1 LSTPVAPP
9 PAEREPVAS
18 LRDLAVTF
26 HRHRTADVQAL
37 RGVSLDI
44 GAGEIL
50 GLVGESGSGKS
61 VLGACLLGLL
71 PERPAPSIT
80 GQVLVKGT
88 DMARS
93 TERAR
98 RAVRRLDLGAIFQ
111 DPMSSLDPT
120 MRIGRQVMQACASHQ
135 EAVGLLTAAGIPDAE
150 SRMRSYPHELSGGLR
165 QRVMIAIAVAGN
177 PALVVADE
185 PTTAL
190 DVTVQAQILRLLLD
204 LRDGFGCSV
213 LLVTHDLGVAAQIA
227 DRIAV
232 LYGGR
237 LAELGPA
244 AELLRE
250 PGHPYTRALLRS
262 RISLDS
268 NSARQLATLDGDP
281 PSPTE
286 PPPGCPFAARCELRR
301 DDCEL
306 QPPAPRPLD
315 SSDGSRL
322 TACLHAGDLAA
333 DMAAAT
339 RLPWPTPA
347 AVTTPAGVPAVSV
360 RQARLSY
367 RIRGERGRRQI
378 QALAG
383 VDLDV
388 AAGESVAIVGESGSG
403 KTTLLRAVAGLAR
416 LDSGTIDLGTPARP
430 QVVFQDARASLTPW
444 LPVGALLAARLSQ
457 DGVPRNRH
465 RARIEQT
472 LQRLGLDPSVA
483 SSLPRALSG
492 GQCQRVA
499 LARAVIVPPRLL
511 LCDEPTSALDASRAA
526 SVLNQIGVLRRE
538 LGMSVLFVT
547 HDLGVARVV
556 ADRIAV
562 MHGGRILELDAA
574 ERLVDAPTDPYTRAL
589 VAAVPTVAKR

>member
-1 LSTPVAPP
+1 V
-9 PAEREPVAS
+9 
-18 LRDLAVTF
+18 
-26 HRHRTADVQAL
+26 HAL

-44 GAGEIL
+44 GTGEIL

-71 PERPAPSIT
+71 PERPAPRIA

-93 TERAR
+93 TEQAR

-135 EAVGLLTAAGIPDAE
+135 EAVRLLTAAGIPDAE

-165 QRVMIAIAVAGN
+165 QRVMIAIAIAGN

-204 LRDGFGCSV
+204 LRDRFGCSV

-237 LAELGPA
+237 LAEIGPA
-244 AELLRE
+244 VELLTE
-250 PGHPYTRALLRS
+250 PRHPYTRALLRS

-268 NSARQLATLDGDP
+268 DSARQLATLDGDP
-281 PSPTE
+281 PNPTQ

-301 DDCEL
+301 DDCERQL
-306 QPPAPRPLD
+306 PAPRQLD
-315 SSDGSRL
+315 DSDGSRL
-322 TACLHAGDLAA
+322 TACLHAGDLVVGVAA
-333 DMAAAT
+333 VT
-339 RLPWPTPA
+339 RLPWPTPLPA
-347 AVTTPAGVPAVSV
+347 AGADRAAASV

-367 RIRGERGRRQI
+367 RIRGDRGRREI

-383 VDLDV
+383 VDLEV
-388 AAGESVAIVGESGSG
+388 AAGESVAVVGESGSG

-416 LDSGTIDLGTPARP
+416 LDSGTIELDAPARP

-457 DGVPRNRH
+457 DGVPRDRR

-492 GQCQRVA
+492 GQCQRIA

-562 MHGGRILELDAA
+562 MRGGSILELDAA
-574 ERLVDAPTDPYTRAL
+574 ERLVDAPSDPYTQAL

>member
-1 LSTPVAPP
+1 LSTPASPTRP
-9 PAEREPVAS
+9 EREPVAS

-26 HRHRTADVQAL
+26 HRHRAPDVHAL

-71 PERPAPSIT
+71 PERPAPT
-80 GQVLVKGT
+80 VAGQVLVKGT

-93 TERAR
+93 TEQAR

-120 MRIGRQVMQACASHQ
+120 MRIGRQVMQACSSHQ
-135 EAVGLLTAAGIPDAE
+135 EAVGLLTAAGIADAE
-150 SRMRSYPHELSGGLR
+150 ARMRSYPHELSGGLR

-204 LRDGFGCSV
+204 LRDSFGCSV

-237 LAELGPA
+237 LAEIGPA
-244 AELLRE
+244 VELLAE

-268 NSARQLATLDGDP
+268 DSARQLATLEGDP
-281 PSPTE
+281 PSPTQ
-286 PPPGCPFAARCELRR
+286 PPPGCPFAARCEFRR
-301 DDCEL
+301 DDCER
-306 QPPAPRPLD
+306 QPPVPRPLD
-315 SSDGSRL
+315 GSDGARL
-322 TACLHAGDLAA
+322 TACLHADDLAA
-333 DMAAAT
+333 DT
-339 RLPWPTPA
+339 
-347 AVTTPAGVPAVSV
+347 AVTTRWPWPAPTPVAPAGVPAVSV

-388 AAGESVAIVGESGSG
+388 AEGESVAIVGESGSG

-416 LDSGTIDLGTPARP
+416 LGSGTIERGSSARP
-430 QVVFQDARASLTPW
+430 QMVFQDARASLTPW
-444 LPVGALLAARLSQ
+444 LRVGALLAGRLSQ
-457 DGVPRNRH
+457 DGVPRNRR

-483 SSLPRALSG
+483 SSLPRSLSG

-562 MHGGRILELDAA
+562 MHSGRILELDSA
-574 ERLVDAPTDPYTRAL
+574 ERLVGAPADPYTQAL